1 MSNKH
6 LTFFFLFFKQPSC
19 CRFIS
24 SEDREW
30 FEESTNAVIKEHI
43 EEEFFAQLHPE
54 PYFVDFLRDA
64 PEPTGE
70 EEDDACLDAPKIYEL
85 VQN

>member
-1 MSNKH
+1 M
-6 LTFFFLFFKQPSC
+6 FVLFFSNSC
-19 CRFIS
+19 CRFICA
-24 SEDREW
+24 EDREW
-30 FEESTNAVIKEHI
+30 FEEAITAVVQEHVD
-43 EEEFFAQLHPE
+43 AGLVTQLHPE

-85 VQN
+85 V